1 MEHYTKTKDLENLSM
16 KVKVTDQGVIVP
28 KEFFQGVEE
37 VEIREANG
45 WIMMIPMRSTDKRV
59 AELHPGAI
67 EMSEDFDAPLPDTF
81 WLGEDR

>member
-1 MEHYTKTKDLENLSM
+1 M

-28 KEFFQGVEE
+28 KEFFEGVEE

-45 WIMMIPMRSTDKRV
+45 WIMMIPMQPIGKRV

-67 EMSEDFDAPLPDTF
+67 EMMSEDFDAPLPDTF
-81 WLGEDR
+81 WLGQY